1 MRSSRETNY
10 AFPVSSREQHRVER
24 EKAKK
29 SKKEGKEGKGEGF
42 WSNKRP
48 NASIPLVEPRSK
60 ASTLLLDQ
68 TIIK

>member
-29 SKKEGKEGKGEGF
+29 SKKEGKEGKGEGKEER
-42 WSNKRP
+42 KRKKEW
-48 NASIPLVEPRSK
+48 IMG
-60 ASTLLLDQ
+60 
-68 TIIK
+68 IILKNTNI

>member
-1 MRSSRETNY
+1 ML
-10 AFPVSSREQHRVER
+10 AL
-24 EKAKK
+24 
-29 SKKEGKEGKGEGF
+29 KEGKGEGF